1 MKEGADGRRANVHA
15 FTTTDI
21 GAVLRSINARATG
34 RAVTVK
40 SVDLYVISS
49 DPTGVSVSC
58 AFLGRCSWANASAT
72 QHVNTYWL
80 DPDQRGAE
88 ATAFELALNHCG
100 EPKRLANHEL
110 SKPSKLST
118 LTVAVA
124 PSQTVLP
131 PSE

>member
-1 MKEGADGRRANVHA
+1 MQ
-15 FTTTDI
+15 
-21 GAVLRSINARATG
+21 
-34 RAVTVK
+34 
-40 SVDLYVISS
+40 
-49 DPTGVSVSC
+49 
-58 AFLGRCSWANASAT
+58 LGNASAT
-72 QHVNTYWL
+72 QHGNTYGL

-100 EPKRLANHEL
+100 EPKGLSNHEL

-124 PSQTVLP
+124 ASQTVLP